1 MRPPAISRAGVGGEQ
16 GSVERAHAGPD
27 DQVGAH
33 PREQRFDEGDLHD
46 AQVATAAED
55 ECGAHGVPPS
65 GLPGPC
71 PCDRQAGATVIGE
84 TLGAA
89 RRSGW

>member
-1 MRPPAISRAGVGGEQ
+1 MKALARKAL
-16 GSVERAHAGPD
+16 
-27 DQVGAH
+27 GA
-33 PREQRFDEGDLHD
+33 ELY